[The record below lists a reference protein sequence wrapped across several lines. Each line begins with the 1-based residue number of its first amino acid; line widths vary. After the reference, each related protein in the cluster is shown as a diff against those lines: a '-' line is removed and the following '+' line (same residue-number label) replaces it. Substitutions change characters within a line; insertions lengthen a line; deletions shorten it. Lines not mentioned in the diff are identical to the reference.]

1 MIDFNLKVNLVHV
14 HEVIVEEKEDL
25 RGNQKVEA
33 NKKKKNMKEEEEEE
47 EENKIQEIKK
57 EVIVN
62 MIKDPDLEVKRNMNK
77 NKRVINQALEMIK
90 EKGKEDLSQNQKV
103 NQDKKS
109 RKVKNQFP
117 ETIEEEKED
126 TKQNQ
131 KAEVKVDQAQILIH
145 KNQIQDIIR
154 KRNIKIKNNQ
164 ILEANP
170 NQKNKEIQE
179 AFQVQEI
186 QVLIVQ
192 VIVTLTD

>member
-1 MIDFNLKVNLVHV
+1 MIDINLKVNLVHV
-14 HEVIVEEKEDL
+14 HEVIEEEKEDL

-47 EENKIQEIKK
+47 ENKIQEIKK

-62 MIKDPDLEVKRNMNK
+62 MIKDLDLEVKRNMNK

-109 RKVKNQFP
+109 RKAKNQFP
-117 ETIEEEKED
+117 EMIEEEKED